1 MRAYHVLKKD
11 WRYTKL
17 AVVGDVNQ
25 SGSIVLA
32 ATPPLK
38 ALGIRKMARLYE
50 IPKRPDI
57 IIVNPI
63 MHTYMKCSTFITG
76 LALQYVAPEDFHQSQ
91 YPNFFHWMTARETLT
106 FMGQLSGLK
115 KEELSK
121 SIPKNLEKVGLR
133 GEENSKVGTF
143 SGGMKQRLGIAQAL
157 LHKPSLIVMDEPVSA
172 LDPIGRRELLNL
184 IEEIKKDT
192 TILLSTHILSDA
204 EEICERFVIIK
215 DGTKIEDTTITELL
229 HRNSENKLIIE
240 ITDKDRKWI
249 DVVKKLPY
257 VKDVEVIGLKVKVK
271 VESIEV
277 NKNLLLQNALEH
289 KVDIVKFEVS
299 NDTLEEIFLKLVVQ
313 K

>member
-1 MRAYHVLKKD
+1 MKLEIKNVTKSFKGKIAVNNFSMELQAGECVGLIGPNGAGKSTLIKVISDITNPTAGEVL
-11 WRYTKL
+11 L
-17 AVVGDVNQ
+17 N
-25 SGSIVLA
+25 
-32 ATPPLK
+32 
-38 ALGIRKMARLYE
+38 GIKISKMKSE
-50 IPKRPDI
+50 IGYLP
-57 IIVNPI
+57 
-63 MHTYMKCSTFITG
+63 
-76 LALQYVAPEDFHQSQ
+76 Q

-121 SIPKNLEKVGLR
+121 SIPKMLEKVGLKE
-133 GEENSKVGTF
+133 EENAKVSTF

-172 LDPIGRRELLNL
+172 LDPIGRREVLNL

-229 HRNSENKLIIE
+229 HRNRENKLIIE
-240 ITDKDRKWI
+240 ITTKDQKWI
-249 DVVKKLPY
+249 EIVKKLPY
-257 VKDVEVIGLKVKVK
+257 VKDVEVVGLKIKVK
-271 VESIEV
+271 VESIEI
-277 NKNLLLQNALEH
+277 NKNMLLQNALEH
-289 KVDIVKFEVS
+289 KVNIVKFEMS

>member
-1 MRAYHVLKKD
+1 MKLEIKNV
-11 WRYTKL
+11 TKVFKRKI
-17 AVVGDVNQ
+17 AVNNFSMELQAGECVGLIGPNGAGKSTLIKVI
-25 SGSIVLA
+25 S
-32 ATPPLK
+32 
-38 ALGIRKMARLYE
+38 
-50 IPKRPDI
+50 DI
-57 IIVNPI
+57 IHPTAGEVLLNGIKI
-63 MHTYMKCSTFITG
+63 SKMKSEIG
-76 LALQYVAPEDFHQSQ
+76 YLPQ

-121 SIPKNLEKVGLR
+121 SIPKILEKVGLKD
-133 GEENSKVGTF
+133 EENAKVSTF

-172 LDPIGRRELLNL
+172 LDPIGRREVLNL

-192 TILLSTHILSDA
+192 TILLSTHILGDA

-229 HRNSENKLIIE
+229 HRNSENKLMIE
-240 ITDKDRKWI
+240 ITAKDQKWI
-249 DVVKKLPY
+249 EIVKKLPY
-257 VKDVEVIGLKVKVK
+257 VKDVEVVGLKIKVK
-271 VESIEV
+271 VESIEI
-277 NKNLLLQNALEH
+277 NKNMLLQNALEQ
-289 KVDIVKFEVS
+289 KVNIVKFEMS

>member
-1 MRAYHVLKKD
+1 MKLEIKNVTKSFKGKIAVNNFSMELQAGECVGLIGPNGAGKSTLIKVISDITNPTAGEVL
-11 WRYTKL
+11 L
-17 AVVGDVNQ
+17 N
-25 SGSIVLA
+25 
-32 ATPPLK
+32 
-38 ALGIRKMARLYE
+38 GIKISKMKSE
-50 IPKRPDI
+50 IGYLP
-57 IIVNPI
+57 
-63 MHTYMKCSTFITG
+63 
-76 LALQYVAPEDFHQSQ
+76 Q

-121 SIPKNLEKVGLR
+121 SIPKILEKVGLK
-133 GEENSKVGTF
+133 GEENAKVSTF

-172 LDPIGRRELLNL
+172 LDPIGRREVLNL

-229 HRNSENKLIIE
+229 HYNSENKLMIE
-240 ITDKDRKWI
+240 ITTKDQKWI
-249 DVVKKLPY
+249 EVVKKLPY
-257 VKDVEVIGLKVKVK
+257 VKNVEVVGLKIKVKVQ
-271 VESIEV
+271 SIEI
-277 NKNLLLQNALEH
+277 NKNMLLQNALEH
-289 KVDIVKFEVS
+289 KVDIVKFEMS

>member
-1 MRAYHVLKKD
+1 MKLEIKNV
-11 WRYTKL
+11 TKSFKRKI
-17 AVVGDVNQ
+17 AVNNFSMELQAGECVGLIGPNGAGKSTLIKVI
-25 SGSIVLA
+25 S
-32 ATPPLK
+32 
-38 ALGIRKMARLYE
+38 
-50 IPKRPDI
+50 DI
-57 IIVNPI
+57 IHPTVGEVLLNGIKI
-63 MHTYMKCSTFITG
+63 SKMKREIG
-76 LALQYVAPEDFHQSQ
+76 YLPQ
-91 YPNFFHWMTARETLT
+91 YPNFFNWMTARETLT

-121 SIPKNLEKVGLR
+121 LIPKILEKVGLK
-133 GEENSKVGTF
+133 GEENAKVSTF

-172 LDPIGRRELLNL
+172 LDPIGRREVLNL

-229 HRNSENKLIIE
+229 HRNSKNKLIIE
-240 ITDKDRKWI
+240 ITTKDQKWI
-249 DVVKKLPY
+249 EVVKKLPY
-257 VKDVEVIGLKVKVK
+257 VKDVEVVGLKIKVK
-271 VESIEV
+271 VESIEI
-277 NKNLLLQNALEH
+277 NKNMLLQNALEH
-289 KVDIVKFEVS
+289 KVNIVKFEMS

>member
-1 MRAYHVLKKD
+1 MKLEIKNVTKSFKGKTAVNNFSMELQAGECVGLIGPNGAGKSTLIKVISDITNPTAGEVL
-11 WRYTKL
+11 L
-17 AVVGDVNQ
+17 N
-25 SGSIVLA
+25 
-32 ATPPLK
+32 
-38 ALGIRKMARLYE
+38 GIKISKMKRE
-50 IPKRPDI
+50 IGYLP
-57 IIVNPI
+57 
-63 MHTYMKCSTFITG
+63 
-76 LALQYVAPEDFHQSQ
+76 Q

-121 SIPKNLEKVGLR
+121 SIPKMLEKVGLK
-133 GEENSKVGTF
+133 GEENAKVSTF

-157 LHKPSLIVMDEPVSA
+157 LHKPALIVMDEPVSA
-172 LDPIGRRELLNL
+172 LDPIGRREVLNL

-204 EEICERFVIIK
+204 EEICERFVMIK

-229 HRNSENKLIIE
+229 HRNGENKLIIE
-240 ITDKDRKWI
+240 ITAKDREWI

-257 VKDVEVIGLKVKVK
+257 VKDVEVIGLKIKVK
-271 VESIEV
+271 VESIEI
-277 NKNLLLQNALEH
+277 NKNMLLQNALEH
-289 KVDIVKFEVS
+289 KVNIVKFEIS